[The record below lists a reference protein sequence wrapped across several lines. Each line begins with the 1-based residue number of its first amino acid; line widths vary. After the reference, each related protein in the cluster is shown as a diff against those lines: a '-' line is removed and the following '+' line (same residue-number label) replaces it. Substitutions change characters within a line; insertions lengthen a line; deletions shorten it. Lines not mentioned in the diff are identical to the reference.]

1 MIIIQSIGVLLCLIL
16 AVIFGLA
23 ILPAIR
29 HDMHLA
35 HRPGTCLECDTPEG
49 ES

>member
-1 MIIIQSIGVLLCLIL
+1 MIIIQSIGVLICLIL

-29 HDMHLA
+29 ADAHLL
-35 HRPGTCLECDTPEG
+35 HHPNSNCPDCE